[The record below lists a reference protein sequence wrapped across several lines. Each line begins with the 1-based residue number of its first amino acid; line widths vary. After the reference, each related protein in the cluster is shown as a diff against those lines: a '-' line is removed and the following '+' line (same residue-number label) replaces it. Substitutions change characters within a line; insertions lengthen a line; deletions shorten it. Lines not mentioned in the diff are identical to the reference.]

1 MTAQA
6 IGIFGLALCTI
17 LSGTGSAI
25 GLKNTGS
32 AANGVLAEDPSLF
45 SKVLILVLLPATQ
58 GLYGLL
64 ISFMG
69 LSKIAG
75 LAGAEAGAGWS
86 LFFAVLP
93 MAIMG
98 LISALMQA
106 KTSVSSIQAVA
117 KHPELSGK
125 VMMFPAMVE
134 TYALLALV
142 VSILL
147 LNNI

>member
-1 MTAQA
+1 MTFNETTV
-6 IGIFGLALCTI
+6 GILSLALCAAVCGI
-17 LSGTGSAI
+17 GSAL

-32 AANGVLAEDPSLF
+32 TATGVLAEDPGKF
-45 SKVLILVLLPATQ
+45 SKVLVLVLLPATQ

-69 LSKIAG
+69 MAKVA
-75 LAGAEAGAGWS
+75 AGWD

-93 MAIMG
+93 MTIVGFA
-98 LISALMQA
+98 SALLQA
-106 KTSVSSIQAVA
+106 KTSCVAIHAVG
-117 KHPELSGK
+117 KRPELSGK
-125 VMMFPAMVE
+125 LMMFPAMVE

-147 LNNI
+147 INQL